1 MNIRRRLLFAA
12 TGCASLALALS
23 GCAGLAPQPA
33 VTVTA
38 PAADSGGTSTPAPG
52 ESSPVPDEAS
62 AAPVPSPSLLPD
74 QCAPL
79 TEAADGVYA
88 AGDAGSATVVRVGP
102 RGLELRHLRGLPAAD
117 ATRIR
122 ELFAEVVDAGGA
134 CQGDAWEVLHLWR
147 LGSSPS
153 AVAAANAVMILVCR
167 AVEAELAAEE
177 TAACPPRP

>member
-38 PAADSGGTSTPAPG
+38 PAADSGGSTSTPAPG
-52 ESSPVPDEAS
+52 ERSSAPDEAS

-102 RGLELRHLRGLPAAD
+102 RGLELRS
-117 ATRIR
+117 
-122 ELFAEVVDAGGA
+122 VDAAAGWTAHVDDQDGDSVEVTFRQGPVRYDLDIEIDDGA
-134 CQGDAWEVLHLWR
+134 FQGT
-147 LGSSPS
+147 
-153 AVAAANAVMILVCR
+153 VCR
-167 AVEAELAAEE
+167 DDD
-177 TAACPPRP
+177 

>member
-1 MNIRRRLLFAA
+1 MNSYQQPSASYLPTASAPATLVAAGGEFAPFD
-12 TGCASLALALS
+12 GALHAAAVREAAAMPEGAPLMA
-23 GCAGLAPQPA
+23 AGGWSAVLAPE
-33 VTVTA
+33 
-38 PAADSGGTSTPAPG
+38 D
-52 ESSPVPDEAS
+52 
-62 AAPVPSPSLLPD
+62 
-74 QCAPL
+74 
-79 TEAADGVYA
+79 
-88 AGDAGSATVVRVGP
+88 P
-102 RGLELRHLRGLPAAD
+102 RALELRHLRGLPAAD
-117 ATRIR
+117 AARIR